1 MRSFSGSVLL
11 VGLILASV
19 LCTGAKEIR
28 SVRAKQGMKQYHDEF
43 MGHIEHS
50 LSSLNDTLHRWR
62 EHGAGGE
69 GAHEYLSQAAKHS
82 VDTLTHLE
90 SLVSKTLGVEQPGR
104 KLRQIYD
111 DTSKEEATKRLEK
124 AKANAENKLLNALGL
139 VKDAARMAVQNTSS
153 ELLDTLTER
162 LTSNQ
167 LASGGKILSQELE
180 TFSMASKL
188 FDLAKGLV
196 PDIQQVGKSSTVA
209 PVAENIVPVPETEPA
224 APPAVENLAEEL
236 TAEEFYRQKA
246 SVFDKFDQ
254 QVGENEIVAVDG
266 KIMRRL
272 KQVSSVPKDEL
283 IANVQSSLEA
293 IRSMTEQGLQVSRS
307 TAEVIRQKGAEA
319 RSKYQ
324 SMVQSGFERFQGRRL
339 SQDSIIDSNDA
350 GASQFLTFPGEP
362 TTDAFGRATSESREP
377 DEVLDDVFNPYFAGP
392 EYVETTTVVFI
403 PVSNS
408 TDVETLIQ
416 DIVGMLVS
424 TLAEAVTAPFLPD
437 IFDSYPGDLSYYE
450 SDANIA
456 PTPEEEKSLAWLPY
470 TETTSAIRRRRRLQ
484 SLVDHVDSSGAI
496 AFEPYEV
503 TVYAYDPLW
512 FRDARAQNIISTIED
527 ASLDRF
533 FMDDDDSFQIS
544 MAIRMNGPEELGGLA
559 PETIEFLGTEDLDMI
574 EEMYRSFLEA
584 ESNARL
590 AIGELIPRFSLFN
603 NPVES
608 KTSDKKVQSNEF
620 NPGSDQDTDNL
631 ADLIVKKLQNSIY
644 GPSTSDSSNLD
655 LRWFGVMF
663 GIVGMVM
670 MVAVGAFTALRSR
683 PAGYVIMEEPPTATA
698 RVPGVQSQENVS
710 TMKPSRKVS
719 NLPA

>member
-1 MRSFSGSVLL
+1 MRS
-11 VGLILASV
+11 
-19 LCTGAKEIR
+19 E
-28 SVRAKQGMKQYHDEF
+28 RAKQGMKQYHEEF

-50 LSSLNDTLHRWR
+50 LSGLNDTLHRWR
-62 EHGAGGE
+62 EHGAGE
-69 GAHEYLSQAAKHS
+69 RAHEYLSQAAKHS

-90 SLVSKTLGVEQPGR
+90 GLVSKTFGSDQPGR

-111 DTSKEEATKRLEK
+111 DTSKEEAAKRLEK
-124 AKANAENKLLNALGL
+124 AKTNAESKLRNALGL
-139 VKDAARMAVQNTSS
+139 VQDAARKAVQNTSS
-153 ELLDTLTER
+153 DLLDTLTER
-162 LTSNQ
+162 FTSNQ
-167 LASGGKILSQELE
+167 FSSSGKILSQELE

-196 PDIQQVGKSSTVA
+196 PDIQQVEEPSNVA
-209 PVAENIVPVPETEPA
+209 PSAEKIVPELEPP
-224 APPAVENLAEEL
+224 APPAAENLAEDL

-254 QVGENEIVAVDG
+254 QVGENGIVVAEG
-266 KIMRRL
+266 QTMRRL
-272 KQVSSVPKDEL
+272 QQVSSVPKDEL
-283 IANVQSSLEA
+283 IANVESSLKA
-293 IRSMTEQGLQVSRS
+293 IRSMAEQGMQVSRS
-307 TAEVIRQKGAEA
+307 TAEAIRQKGMEA

-324 SMVQSGFERFQGRRL
+324 SMVQDGIKRFQGRRL

-350 GASQFLTFPGEP
+350 STPGYLTFPGEP

-377 DEVLDDVFNPYFAGP
+377 DEVLDETLIPYFAGP

-408 TDVETLIQ
+408 TDVETMIQ

-424 TLAEAVTAPFLPD
+424 TLAEAATAPFLPD
-437 IFDSYPGDLSYYE
+437 VFDSYPGDLYYYE

-456 PTPEEEKSLAWLPY
+456 PAPEEEKSLAWLPY
-470 TETTSAIRRRRRLQ
+470 METASAIRRRRRLQ
-484 SLVDHVDSSGAI
+484 SSVDHVESSGAV

-533 FMDDDDSFQIS
+533 FMDDNDSFQIS

-574 EEMYRSFLEA
+574 EEMYRSFVEA
-584 ESNARL
+584 ESQARS

-603 NPVES
+603 NPIES
-608 KTSDKKVQSNEF
+608 KQSDKQVRLNEVNSGADQS
-620 NPGSDQDTDNL
+620 TDNL
-631 ADLIVKKLQNSIY
+631 ADLIVKKLQNSVY

-670 MVAVGAFTALRSR
+670 MIAVGAFTALRSR
-683 PAGYVIMEEPPTATA
+683 PAGYVIMEEPPTVTA
-698 RVPGVQSQENVS
+698 RVPGGQSQEQVS
-710 TMKPSRKVS
+710 SMKPSRKVS